1 MTFTPNDVAPWARTF
16 DEYVAMFALS
26 DADRSRSILGCG
38 DGPSSFNS
46 EATANGMRVVSV
58 DPIYD
63 LRAEEIQSRIDST
76 TATTQKFLAD
86 YPEGLTQGRYVTGA
100 VPELPFMDSTY
111 DLALCSH
118 FLFLY
123 SQQHDA
129 AIALAAIREL
139 CRVAEEVR
147 IFPLLELGSVPSRH
161 LPAVTASLRELG
173 FQVDRVPVTY
183 EIQKGGNE
191 MMRITCA

>member
-123 SQQHDA
+123 GEQRDA
-129 AIALAAIREL
+129 AFHLAAIREL

-161 LPAVTASLRELG
+161 LPALTASLTELG
-173 FQVDRVPVTY
+173 FRVDRVPVPY
-183 EIQKGGNE
+183 EFQKGGNE